1 MNIVLW
7 VVQVLLAFQA
17 FAGGAYKLLKFDEI
31 AKVPAMGAL
40 PRSAWGAIGVLEM
53 VCGVLLIV
61 PMATKWMPVLTP
73 AAAAVLAVESFGLAL
88 LYGRYSRELAPTNP
102 MVWVVASGLMAAFVA
117 WGRFALRPPA

>member
-1 MNIVLW
+1 MNIALW

-40 PRSAWGAIGVLEM
+40 PQGAWGAIGIFEM

-61 PMATKWMPVLTP
+61 PMATKWMPILTP
-73 AAAAVLAVESFGLAL
+73 AAAAVLAVESLGLAV
-88 LYGRYSRELAPTNP
+88 LYGRYSRELAATNP
-102 MVWVVASGLMAAFVA
+102 MVWVVFGGLMAAFVA
-117 WGRFALRPPA
+117 YGRFALRPPA